1 MVTSSPGGAVRA
13 GAWGAVAAALPVTAV
28 SPAAETA
35 AVTRTANDLHAV
47 SAVRAR
53 AEVTR
58 FPSGFIA
65 RPL

>member
-1 MVTSSPGGAVRA
+1 MVTSSPDGPVRA
-13 GAWGAVAAALPVTAV
+13 SALGAVAALAV

-35 AVTRTANDLHAV
+35 VTTRTQHDLRAA